1 MTDWE
6 KVARNL
12 QSGEHHPE
20 RPGDAAI
27 NPEGLALLGLD
38 NQTQLYWD
46 GKPVVITQR
55 LTLSRWQRVWAA
67 ITATAIIFGGLGALA
82 MGVNSAHN
90 FGCKLE
96 WWSVGCP
103 RVAPPAPVPE
113 PRLVPPSRSP
123 GQPGR
128 P

>member
-1 MTDWE
+1 MTDCE
-6 KVARNL
+6 KISRNL
-12 QSGEHHPE
+12 QSGERHPE
-20 RPGDAAI
+20 RPEEAAI
-27 NPEGLALLGLD
+27 NLEGLALLGLD

-55 LTLSRWQRVWAA
+55 LTLSRWQKVWAA
-67 ITATAIIFGGLGALA
+67 LAAIAIILGGLGALA
-82 MGVNSAHN
+82 IGVDAGHS

-103 RVAPPAPVPE
+103 RVAPAPAAAPVPE
-113 PRLVPPSRSP
+113 PHRLVP
-123 GQPGR
+123 GR